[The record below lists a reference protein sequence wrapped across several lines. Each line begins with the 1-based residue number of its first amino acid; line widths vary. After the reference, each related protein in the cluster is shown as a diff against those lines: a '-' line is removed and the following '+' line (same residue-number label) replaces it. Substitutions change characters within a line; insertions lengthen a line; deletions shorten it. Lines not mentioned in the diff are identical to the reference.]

1 MQIKTFFIAA
11 LFAVSLTNAA
21 QAQSTAYNFVSE
33 YVRELGAIESIRAK
47 AEKETTG
54 LSTNDI
60 LIGCVR
66 NSERFQLEITSHISM
81 MQNLKL
87 RAPFDKL
94 VSNIVGFYDYKLKI
108 FRELSGGC
116 STLLE
121 GPKPGVDYGALT
133 ANVPKL
139 NAQLEYIDKALFDAT
154 PMIFATLIDERPN
167 AQNQMDRLA
176 ITKAERD
183 KLVRSLDLS
192 FGQKMKAADQNYTVS
207 AASVLRH
214 YLAEKGYKCSDAAC

>member
-1 MQIKTFFIAA
+1 MKTRNLVIAFVLAA
-11 LFAVSLTNAA
+11 LWASAA
-21 QAQSTAYNFVSE
+21 RAQEANQFVEAYI
-33 YVRELGAIESIRAK
+33 RQLGAIESIRAK
-47 AEKETTG
+47 AATETTTG
-54 LSTNDI
+54 LSTTDI
-60 LIGCVR
+60 LMGCVR
-66 NSERFQLEITSHISM
+66 NSERFQLEITSHISRM
-81 MQNLKL
+81 RDFKL

-108 FRELSGGC
+108 FRELSGAC
-116 STLLE
+116 STLLA

-139 NAQLEYIDKALFDAT
+139 NAQLEYIDKALFEAT
-154 PMIFATLIDERPN
+154 PMIFATLIDERPS

-183 KLVRSLDLS
+183 KLVRALDLS

>member
-1 MQIKTFFIAA
+1 MFIAA
-11 LFAVSLTNAA
+11 FFALTLA
-21 QAQSTAYNFVSE
+21 STARAEPAAYNFVSE
-33 YVRELGAIESIRAK
+33 YVRELGTIESIRAK
-47 AEKETTG
+47 AETETTG
-54 LSTNDI
+54 RSTTDI
-60 LIGCVR
+60 LMGCVR
-66 NSERFQLEITSHISM
+66 SSERFQLELTSYISR
-81 MQNLKL
+81 MQNFTL

-139 NAQLEYIDKALFDAT
+139 NAQLEYIDKALFEAT
-154 PMIFATLIDERPN
+154 PMIFATLIDERPS
-167 AQNQMDRLA
+167 AQNQMDRLT
-176 ITKAERD
+176 ITKVERD
-183 KLVRSLDLS
+183 KLVRTLDLS